1 MREIGESSYRR
12 FLQEDPEALEELI
25 RTYSDALVRYA
36 FCYVKN
42 SAAAEDIM
50 EEAFVCALLR
60 RKQLAHP
67 DQLKAYLYKTVRNRS
82 VDYLRCHR
90 REVPICDV
98 EHILVCPD
106 AESAVVRGWQNTV
119 LYARMQSL
127 PAQYREVLE
136 LSCFEDFSVDQIC
149 RIMDKRPKQVY
160 NLLARA
166 KVALRTLLEKE
177 GFTRED
183 LF

>member
-12 FLQEDPEALEELI
+12 FLQEDPAALEELI

-36 FCYVKN
+36 YCYVKD

-50 EEAFVCALLR
+50 EETFASALLR
-60 RKQLAHP
+60 KKQLAHP
-67 DQLKAYLYKTVRNRS
+67 EQLKAYLYKTARNRAI
-82 VDYLRCHR
+82 DHLRRHR
-90 REVPICDV
+90 REVPLCDV
-98 EHILVCPD
+98 EHILVSPD
-106 AESAVVRGWQNTV
+106 AESTVIRGQRNAV

-127 PAQYREVLE
+127 PAQYRVVLE
-136 LSCFEDFSVDQIC
+136 LSCFEDFSVEQIC
-149 RIMDKRPKQVY
+149 RIMGKRPKQVY

-166 KVALRTLLEKE
+166 KIALRTLLEKE

-183 LF
+183 LL